1 LQIGYGTCAVRFIAP
16 EPGGNVLKKV
26 FMFVLILAVL
36 FMPMAGADDMI
47 EEVPAS
53 SIFEDVLPEMVYGT
67 EPEINA
73 RSAIVIDAESGR
85 VLFEK
90 NAYIKRPMASTT
102 KVMTAI
108 IALENCDLNEVVT
121 VSRNAALVNGSTIN
135 LTTGEKLT
143 MRELMYGLLLR
154 SGNDA
159 AIAIAEHIGGSVD
172 GFAKMMNDKA
182 REIGAYNTKF
192 TTPHGLDEEGHYS
205 TAYDM
210 ALITRYALK
219 NPVFNDIVGTRSIQ
233 VGKRTM
239 NNTNEMLW
247 GYEGAD
253 GVKTGYTGK
262 AGRCLITSATRNGRR
277 YISVVLFCDSRDQRA
292 LSSKKILDYAFERYF
307 PQTLIKSEYI
317 GYVPV
322 IRGNENQLPVYV
334 EKTITL
340 PVTEIEKNELY
351 TRISLPKSLHAPIR
365 QKQIVGTLSVFL
377 GDEILCESVIRAGK
391 NIQSKTVL
399 QYILDVFIAWFKM
412 VKYA

>member
-108 IALENCDLNEVVT
+108 ITLENCDLNEVVT